1 MDIDKI
7 IEIEA
12 AKAMT
17 GKPVSITLDGEKYE
31 IRPPCLGKIQIL
43 ASLYLQLDFDEDA
56 LIEKPHTEVMR
67 ICEDKVDV
75 VCRLMAVATF
85 HTQAELLDDE
95 AVNERA
101 EKFKWN
107 CTTDDYTQVVVAIMT
122 MVDYANFISATRLMK
137 MLRLNKPTANERAE
151 RVAQ

>member
-12 AKAMT
+12 SKAMT
-17 GKPVSITLDGEKYE
+17 DKPISITLDGEKYE
-31 IRPPCLGKIQIL
+31 IRPPSLGKIQIL

-101 EKFKWN
+101 EKFKWG
-107 CTTDDYTQVVVAIMT
+107 CTTDDYAQVVVAIMT
-122 MVDYANFISATRLMK
+122 MADYSNFISATRLMK
-137 MLRLNKPTANERAE
+137 TLRLNKPTANERAE